1 MNGRDT
7 VGLSDAAAARKER
20 IFEAARGALVR
31 RRRRRVVVRAGVA
44 AAAGVAV
51 IAGGVWVAGVVR
63 GGGGAA
69 PSVGPAVAGRGEGRA
84 ERGGVAAPEVVVGP
98 ASGTA
103 RAEPAQEIAGV
114 RVEWIATDAGVLE
127 RVLVRDDGPRLVR
140 YIGDDE
146 LLEALEGTGERYGI
160 VRAAGRVVV
169 VCRTCRGGT
178 EDGAWWP
185 GVPRWPG

>member
-51 IAGGVWVAGVVR
+51 IAGGVWVAAVAR
-63 GGGGAA
+63 GGGGVA
-69 PSVGPAVAGRGEGRA
+69 PNVGPAVAGRGEDGA
-84 ERGGVAAPEVVVGP
+84 ERGGVVAPEVVVGP
-98 ASGTA
+98 APELACEES
-103 RAEPAQEIAGV
+103 AQGATGV
-114 RVEWIATDAGVLE
+114 RVEWITTDAGVLE
-127 RVLVRDDGPRLVR
+127 RTLIRNDGPRLVR